1 MTQQFLNC
9 PMAYECPKDWFEL
22 TPINKVGVKHCD
34 TCNQEVYLCLEQD
47 ELTERITESVCVA
60 YFIEPDRQ
68 THFTLAREKVEANK
82 RNPNFKPR
90 MMMGIPS
97 GATPRILKDEI

>member
-22 TPINKVGVKHCD
+22 TPTIKAGIKHCN
-34 TCNQEVYLCLEQD
+34 TCNQEVYLCLELD
-47 ELTERITESVCVA
+47 ELNVQINRGVCIA

-68 THFTLAREKVEANK
+68 TRFTLAREKVEANK
-82 RNPNFKPR
+82 RNPDFKPR
-90 MMMGIPS
+90 MMMGLPS
-97 GATPRILKDEI
+97 TFRTNSTEERS